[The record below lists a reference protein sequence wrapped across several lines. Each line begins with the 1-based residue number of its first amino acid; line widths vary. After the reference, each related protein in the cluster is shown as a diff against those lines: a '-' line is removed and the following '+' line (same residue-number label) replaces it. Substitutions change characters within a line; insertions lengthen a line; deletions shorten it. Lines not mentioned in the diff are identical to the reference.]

1 MQHERRKQMAIDGWH
16 LNGSYIRARE
26 ATPGTWDVGHDPSPS
41 DYSSVAVFYHSNATW
56 RCEGCGELVITLAND
71 PDGVCAHI
79 KAVLNSNPTRCDSPD
94 YECDEVA
101 CGTYN
106 IDGMAATGSRGGT
119 PLCPHHFDALQKSVE
134 V

>member
-1 MQHERRKQMAIDGWH
+1 MQHERRMQMSIDGWH
-16 LNGSYIRARE
+16 LNGSHIRARE

-79 KAVLNSNPTRCDSPD
+79 KAVLNSNPTKCDSLEYDP
-94 YECDEVA
+94 CDEIA
-101 CGTYN
+101 CGTYD
-106 IDGMAATGSRGGT
+106 IDGMVATGAAGT